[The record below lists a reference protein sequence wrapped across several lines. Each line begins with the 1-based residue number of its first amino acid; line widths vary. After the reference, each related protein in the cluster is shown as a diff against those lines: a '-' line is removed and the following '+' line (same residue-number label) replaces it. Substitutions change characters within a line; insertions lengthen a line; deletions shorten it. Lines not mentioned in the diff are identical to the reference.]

1 MKSQVWIGKKRLK
14 KPLIQGGMGSA
25 VLEFMADHAYTPTI
39 KRIGIP
45 DKFVQHGTV
54 AELYQLCGMD
64 EDSLTKELLK
74 QCELLPDMSKIKE
87 LTN

>member
-1 MKSQVWIGKKRLK
+1 
-14 KPLIQGGMGSA
+14 MGSA
-25 VLEFMADHAYTPTI
+25 VLEFMADHEYTPTV

-74 QCELLPDMSKIKE
+74 QCELLPSYMLYNIRRFFLNYFLPLLQYAE
-87 LTN
+87 Y

>member
-1 MKSQVWIGKKRLK
+1 MNIPRQSNA
-14 KPLIQGGMGSA
+14 S
-25 VLEFMADHAYTPTI
+25 EFQ
-39 KRIGIP
+39 